1 MPSKDTQFTKENAR
15 EMQARSSEAR
25 NRNKERRKA
34 LKDILYVELE
44 KPISEGSEITKA
56 EWLVVKMIQNLKD
69 DIKPTD
75 LKTIQEILGEAVSK
89 HEIRGKAP
97 EHLINELMNEF

>member
-1 MPSKDTQFTKENAR
+1 MKICKENAR
-15 EMQARSSEAR
+15 EMQARGVEKRKA
-25 NRNKERRKA
+25 NTERRKA
-34 LKDILYVELE
+34 LKEILYTELS

-69 DIKPTD
+69 DVKPAD

-97 EHLINELMNEF
+97 EHLINELMGEL

>member
-1 MPSKDTQFTKENAR
+1 MANGNKFTKENAR
-15 EMQARSSEAR
+15 EMQASSVASR

-34 LKDILYVELE
+34 LKDILYAELK

-56 EWLVVKMIQNLKD
+56 EWLVTKMIQNLKA

-75 LKTIQEILGEAVSK
+75 LKIIQEILGEAVSK

-97 EHLINELMNEF
+97 EHLINELMNEI